1 MVDEKLLRSLI
12 EEKGL
17 KYKFVA
23 QQLGITPQGLA
34 LKISNINEFTVQ
46 EAYKLSDILG
56 LGNGSL
62 NSEIFLPNIDT

>member
-1 MVDEKLLRSLI
+1 MVNEKLLRSLI
-12 EEKGL
+12 EEKGF